1 MNGNGLTIVLAD
13 DHSVVRAG
21 LRSLLEREL
30 ACTVVGEAGNGPEA
44 LALVERLQPS
54 LLVVDLMMPGL
65 SGLEVARQA
74 RQTAPATRIVILS
87 MHADESYVREALRVG
102 VTAYVLKEALSTD
115 FLYAL
120 QQAANGRRYLSPPLS
135 EKALDAYASQAAE
148 TALDLYETLTSRERE
163 ILYLAAQGMTSAEIA
178 ERLMIGVRTVDT
190 HRASMMRKLG
200 LHTPLD
206 LIRYAVR
213 RGIVSL
219 DG

>member
-1 MNGNGLTIVLAD
+1 MNGSLTIVLAD

-21 LRSLLEREL
+21 VRSLLEREL
-30 ACTVVGEAGNGPEA
+30 PCIVVGEASNGPEA
-44 LALVERLQPS
+44 LALAERLQPD

-74 RQTAPATRIVILS
+74 RQVTPATRIVILS

-120 QQAANGRRYLSPPLS
+120 QQAASGRRYLSPPLS
-135 EKALDAYASQAAE
+135 EKALDAYANQAAE

-178 ERLMIGVRTVDT
+178 ERLMIGIRTVDT

-219 DG
+219 DI

>member
-1 MNGNGLTIVLAD
+1 MSPLTIVLAD
-13 DHSVVRAG
+13 DHAVVRAG
-21 LRSLLEREL
+21 LRSLIEGEIT
-30 ACTVVGEAGNGPEA
+30 CQVVGEAGNGPEA
-44 LALVERLQPS
+44 LALVERLQPD

-65 SGLEVARQA
+65 SGLEVARQV
-74 RQTAPATRIVILS
+74 RQTTPNTRVVILS
-87 MHADESYVREALRVG
+87 MHADESYVREALRLG
-102 VTAYVLKEALSTD
+102 VTAYVLKEAFSTD

-120 QQAANGRRYLSPPLS
+120 QQAGAGRRYLSPPLS
-135 EKALDAYASQAAE
+135 EKALDVYASQTAE
-148 TALDLYETLTSRERE
+148 SALDLYETLTSRERE